1 VRVQRFA
8 SAAHLRFD
16 WRIASNRSSVTQGS
30 IKTVRLTIS
39 LRRCLFLA
47 AFILAGPLGVK
58 YFGQAVTP
66 TPPSIPKSSPTPTPG
81 EPQDTIRVSTE
92 EVRIPIFAYDDYG
105 HFDPTLELDDIL
117 VLEDGVAQEVKSLER
132 VPGNI
137 LLLLCTS
144 GDANP
149 AMRTNMTRD
158 IALNLVAHLRAGD
171 RISLIQFTSRVE
183 LLQDW
188 TNDKSLIERA
198 LRTKLHSGRG
208 TRVIPAITRAA
219 IELQKQPFGNR
230 HVVIIGDGV
239 DLPPWADYKEMMA
252 ALSPP
257 AQEAETTRA
266 AMAEA
271 VRQLVRTGATVHVI
285 SYQLFANEV
294 FAGRQQKDSSASG
307 IRFDPQMRRLNK
319 AYQNAMQKRGESLA
333 KVVEQSGGLLLEGKS
348 GDEMVKDGA
357 EIARDIGAQYVATY
371 KPKRPLASAR
381 PGEYRELKVESRR
394 VGLSLRSRRG
404 YVVNGGAVELK
415 P

>member
-1 VRVQRFA
+1 MM
-8 SAAHLRFD
+8 
-16 WRIASNRSSVTQGS
+16 
-30 IKTVRLTIS
+30 S

-47 AFILAGPLGVK
+47 AFILAGPLGVTS
-58 YFGQAVTP
+58 YGQVVTP
-66 TPPSIPKSSPTPTPG
+66 TPPSIPKASPTPTTG

-92 EVRIPIFAYDDYG
+92 EVRLPIFANDEYG
-105 HFDPTLELDDIL
+105 HFDPTLELNDIL
-117 VLEDGVAQEVKSLER
+117 ILEDGVPQEIKSLER

-158 IALNLVAHLRAGD
+158 IALNLVSHLRPGD
-171 RISLIQFTSRVE
+171 RISLLQFTSRVE

-188 TNDKSLIERA
+188 TNDKSLIEQV

-208 TRVIPAITRAA
+208 TRLIPAITRAA
-219 IELQKQPFGNR
+219 AELQKQPFGNR

-239 DLPPWADYKEMMA
+239 DLPPWANYKEMMA

-257 AQEAETTRA
+257 AREAENTRA

-271 VRQLVRTGATVHVI
+271 VRQLVDTRATIHVI
-285 SYQLFANEV
+285 SYEVFANEV
-294 FAGRQQKDSSASG
+294 FAGRQKKDSGGTG

-319 AYQNAMQKRGESLA
+319 AYQNAME
-333 KVVEQSGGLLLEGKS
+333 KS
-348 GDEMVKDGA
+348 GDSLAQLAQESGGQFLVGKSEDDMVKDGA
-357 EIARDIGAQYVATY
+357 EVARDIGAQYVATY
-371 KPKRPLASAR
+371 KPKRPLASAP
-381 PGEYRELKVESRR
+381 PGEHRALHVISRR
-394 VGLSLRSRRG
+394 VGLSLRSRRS
-404 YVVNGGAVELK
+404 YIVNGGAAEVK

>member
-1 VRVQRFA
+1 M
-8 SAAHLRFD
+8 
-16 WRIASNRSSVTQGS
+16 
-30 IKTVRLTIS
+30 S

-47 AFILAGPLGVK
+47 AFILAGSLGVNS
-58 YFGQAVTP
+58 YGQTVTP
-66 TPPSIPKSSPTPTPG
+66 TPPSIPKASPTPAG
-81 EPQDTIRVSTE
+81 DEPQDTIRVSTE

-105 HFDPTLELDDIL
+105 HFDPTLELDDVL

-149 AMRTNMTRD
+149 AMRTNMTPD
-158 IALNLVAHLRAGD
+158 IALNLISHLRPGD
-171 RISLIQFTSRVE
+171 RISLLQFTSRVE

-188 TNDKSLIERA
+188 TSDKSLIEQA
-198 LRTKLHSGRG
+198 LQKKLHSGRG
-208 TRVIPAITRAA
+208 TRLIPAITRAA
-219 IELQKQPFGNR
+219 TELQKQPFGNR

-257 AQEAETTRA
+257 AREAETTRA

-271 VRQLVRTGATVHVI
+271 VRQLVETRATVHVI
-285 SYQLFANEV
+285 SYEVFANEV
-294 FAGRQQKDSSASG
+294 FAGRQKKDTGSSG

-319 AYQNAMQKRGESLA
+319 AYQSAMQKGGDSLA
-333 KVVEQSGGLLLEGKS
+333 KLAQESGGRFLVAES
-348 GDEMVKDGA
+348 GDEMVKNGA
-357 EIARDIGAQYVATY
+357 EVARDIGAQYVATY
-371 KPKRPLASAR
+371 KPKRPLASAPR
-381 PGEYRELKVESRR
+381 GEHRSVNVVSRR
-394 VGLSLRSRRG
+394 VGLRLRSRRS